1 MKASRGVAVE
11 ICKNVKK
18 KALEDERQKEKHKEK
33 NRQTGRGVYQRQ
45 VSEKTGRTTSEHCWG
60 WGAEHVL
67 LMKSHAPAAAYL
79 LLGYRHVSI
88 SLYPLDCCIS
98 G

>member
-33 NRQTGRGVYQRQ
+33 NRTGRGVYQRQ